1 MWAADWRFR
10 RTLLSGL
17 TTIFVLPAWAA
28 AQSGDGPASP
38 AWSPYLVGALL
49 GVLSML
55 TFYFSN
61 KPLGASTAYARAA
74 GLVGRAVAPR
84 HTRSLPFYCEKTE
97 AKVDWQVMLVT
108 GVIAGAFLA
117 AWSGNE
123 LTGRWLPPMWAEHFG
138 PSVWLRLVVAFV
150 GGALMAFGARV
161 AGGCT
166 SGHGISGA
174 LQLSVGSWIALAG
187 FFVGGVATAMM
198 LYGLAS

>member
-1 MWAADWRFR
+1 MWAVDRGFR
-10 RTLLSGL
+10 RSLPLGVTMVFG
-17 TTIFVLPAWAA
+17 FPAWAA
-28 AQSGDGPASP
+28 AQSTPAASP

-49 GVLSML
+49 GILSML

-61 KPLGASTAYARAA
+61 KPLGASTAYARVA
-74 GLVGRAVAPR
+74 GLVGRVVAPR

-97 AKVDWQVMLVT
+97 PKVDWQVMLVA
-108 GVIAGAFLA
+108 GVIAGSFLA

-123 LTGRWLPPMWAEHFG
+123 LTGRWLPPMWVEHFG
-138 PSVWLRLVVAFV
+138 GSLWLRLLVAFA

-174 LQLSVGSWIALAG
+174 LQLSVGSWMALAG
-187 FFVGGVATAMM
+187 FFVGGVATAMT
-198 LYGLAS
+198 LFGLAS